1 MSNRA
6 AKRLVPELRFPEF
19 REGSAWRLH
28 ALGSVGKTV
37 SGLSGKS
44 AEDFGKGSP
53 FVTYKQVFDNSFVAF
68 DKCGLVRIENGERQN
83 DVAYG
88 DVLITGS
95 SETPDEVGF
104 ASVVLEKPFEKTY
117 LNSFCFAFRS
127 DTPLLCVPRF
137 SQFLFHSPWYR
148 AKVGHLAQGSTRFNI
163 SKLGFLKLKL
173 PIPTQYEQQK
183 IADCLSSL
191 DDLITA
197 QAQKIEALKGHK
209 RGLMQQLLPAEG
221 ETVPR
226 LRLPEFRDATAWE
239 KRKLEELAKRGSGH
253 TPSKSNAEYYDG
265 GIKWV
270 SLADTSRLDNGLILD
285 TAKEVSALGIKNSS
299 AVLHPAGAV
308 ILSRDAGVGKSA
320 VIGCPMA
327 VSQHFIAW
335 VCHPSQLHN
344 WFLYYVLQNRKT
356 LFERVATGSTIK
368 TIGLPFFMEMLIAV
382 PSLPE
387 QQKIADCLASLD
399 ELITAQAQKLATLK
413 TFKQGLMQQLFP
425 TIDES
430 TA

>member
-1 MSNRA
+1 MSNKA
-6 AKRLVPELRFPEF
+6 TKRLVPELRFPEF

-83 DVAYG
+83 DVVYG

-127 DTPLLCVPRF
+127 DTLLLCVPRF

-197 QAQKIEALKGHK
+197 QAQKIEALKVHK
-209 RGLMQQLLPAEG
+209 KGLMQQLFPAEG
-221 ETVPR
+221 ETVPT
-226 LRLPEFRDATAWE
+226 LRFPEFENAQGWVKTTLGQVATFKKGKGISKAEISSDGVQPCIRYGELYTHYHEIIDTVISYTNVLSDELVLSQENDVIIPASGETEIDIATASCVL
-239 KRKLEELAKRGSGH
+239 KSG
-253 TPSKSNAEYYDG
+253 
-265 GIKWV
+265 I
-270 SLADTSRLDNGLILD
+270 
-285 TAKEVSALGIKNSS
+285 ALGGDLNIIRSKING
-299 AVLHPAGAV
+299 VF
-308 ILSRDAGVGKSA
+308 LSYYLNNAKKES
-320 VIGCPMA
+320 
-327 VSQHFIAW
+327 IARLAQGIS
-335 VCHPSQLHN
+335 VVHLYSNQL
-344 WFLYYVLQNRKT
+344 KT
-356 LFERVATGSTIK
+356 L
-368 TIGLPFFMEMLIAV
+368 AV
-382 PSLPE
+382 NIPE
-387 QQKIADCLASLD
+387 NSEQKKIADCLASLD
-399 ELITAQAQKLATLK
+399 ELITTQAQKLATLK